1 LFFRALG
8 YVEKKEGNQTRL
20 ETETEF
26 LNLMSGLI
34 RFFCKLLVRR
44 GPPFDSNLSYAWK
57 WMADVL
63 NLTPR
68 PNITA
73 MVLRIFL
80 DEAGQSMMK
89 VYSTQFLKI
98 TQAVGSQFIPKLGK
112 ETGDDQIA
120 RLRLA
125 LDALSK

>member
-1 LFFRALG
+1 M
-8 YVEKKEGNQTRL
+8 EKKEGNQIRL

-26 LNLMSGLI
+26 LNRMSGLI

-44 GPPFDSNLSYAWK
+44 GPPFDINLSYAWK
-57 WMADVL
+57 WMADIL
-63 NLTPR
+63 NLSPR

-80 DEAGQSMMK
+80 DEAGQTMMK

-98 TQAVGSQFIPKLGK
+98 TQYVGSQFIPKLGK